1 MTWKRPGRNN
11 GGDQVT
17 ELGQQIGLATELLD
31 QTLGVFEELQALIGS
46 EQKGLSHRLAQ
57 LLSQSRGILDPDVD
71 AETIVRFLEK
81 PYLLL
86 PAGRDQWWLIIPRM
100 VDLQVG
106 WLERQTETYN
116 VFRIDR
122 TLPWLSPLPPDIAQ
136 EVGYQPPDF
145 DAFFDGALLNITKGD
160 RDEVWTRYRK
170 FFVRREGTDLIRVK
184 PRSHFH
190 LLAALIDDGVLPF
203 TPRGIQTEHLTDRQV
218 PFKLKPEQKE
228 AWETFLKH
236 GSIGIYWP
244 TGQPGKSHVAL
255 YAMTRLEGRKL
266 IVVPTRTLVEQW
278 EHRVELWTPCRNDEV
293 DVQTY
298 HSWHKVR
305 GKEWRLVVWDEC
317 HHLPANTFSKFAT
330 VKADYRMGLSATP
343 YREDGRANYIIALT
357 GFPIGM
363 DWAAQ
368 IRKGKIIVPTVYL
381 HIVRTQSEKVKIIQ
395 KAVDDGKKTIIFCD
409 GISRGRWFSSE
420 LGGVPHVHGATKT
433 RMGILEKA
441 QLAVVS
447 RVADAGISLPKL
459 DRIFEVDFLG
469 GSRAQEIQRMGRLMH
484 RDVAGRGEHHILMT
498 QEEFAMTKKRLLGLY
513 EKGIEVEVVQ

>member
-1 MTWKRPGRNN
+1 MEENGLDTGNAMTKLEG
-11 GGDQVT
+11 QIT
-17 ELGQQIGLATELLD
+17 EATQLLE
-31 QTLGVFEELQALIGS
+31 QTLGAFEELQSLIGT

-57 LLSQSRGILDPDVD
+57 ILSQSRGILSPDVD
-71 AETIVRFLEK
+71 TEAILQFFEK

-86 PAGRDQWWLIIPRM
+86 PAARDQWWLIIPRI

-122 TLPWLSPLPPDIAQ
+122 TLPWLSPLPPDIAE

-145 DAFFDGALLNITKGD
+145 DAFFDGALLKITKGD
-160 RDEVWTRYRK
+160 RDQVWKKYRK

-184 PRSHFH
+184 SRSHFH

-203 TPRGIQTEHLTDRQV
+203 IPRPVQEGHLTDRH
-218 PFKLKPEQKE
+218 PDFRLKPEQEE

-255 YAMTRLEGRKL
+255 YAMTRLNGRKL
-266 IVVPTRTLVEQW
+266 VVVPTRTLVEQW
-278 EHRVELWTPCRNDEV
+278 EHRVGLWTPCSPHEV
-293 DVQTY
+293 EVHTY

-317 HHLPANTFSKFAT
+317 HHLPADTFSKFAT
-330 VKADYRMGLSATP
+330 VKTDYRMGLSATP

-368 IRKGKIIVPTVYL
+368 IKKGKIVVPTVYL
-381 HIVRTQSEKVKIIQ
+381 HIVKNQSEKVKIIQ
-395 KAVDDGKKTIIFCD
+395 KALDDGKKTIIFCD
-409 GISRGRWFSSE
+409 GIKRGRWFSTE
-420 LGGVPHVHGATKT
+420 LGGAPHVHGGTKE
-433 RMGILEKA
+433 RMEILEEA
-441 QLAVVS
+441 RVAVVS
-447 RVADAGISLPKL
+447 RVGDAGISLPKL

-484 RDVAGRGEHHILMT
+484 RNLAGRGEHHILMT
-498 QEEFAMTKKRLLGLY
+498 REEFEMNKKRLLGLY
-513 EKGIEVEVVQ
+513 EKGIEVEVVE

>member
-1 MTWKRPGRNN
+1 MTMLEQHIGR
-11 GGDQVT
+11 
-17 ELGQQIGLATELLD
+17 ATELLE
-31 QTLGVFEELQALIGS
+31 QTLATFEELQGLIGT
-46 EQKGLSHRLAQ
+46 EQKGLSHRLAEI
-57 LLSQSRGILDPDVD
+57 LSRSRGILGPDVD
-71 AETIVRFLEK
+71 AEAILQFLVK

-86 PAGRDQWWLIIPRM
+86 PAGRDQWWLIIPRI

-122 TLPWLSPLPPDIAQ
+122 TLPWLSPLPPDIAE

-145 DAFFDGALLNITKGD
+145 DALFDGVLLKVTKGD
-160 RDEVWTRYRK
+160 RDNVWARYRK
-170 FFVRREGTDLIRVK
+170 FFVRREGEDLIRVK
-184 PRSHFH
+184 PKSHFQ

-203 TPRGIQTEHLTDRQV
+203 IPRPVQKEHLTDRHSD
-218 PFKLKPEQKE
+218 FKLKPEQEE

-244 TGQPGKSHVAL
+244 TGQPGKTHVAL
-255 YAMTRLEGRKL
+255 QALACLEGRKL

-278 EHRVELWTPCRNDEV
+278 QHRIDLWTPCKPDEV
-293 DVQTY
+293 EVQTY

-305 GKEWRLVVWDEC
+305 GKEWRLVVFDEC
-317 HHLPANTFSKFAT
+317 QHLPADTFSKFAT
-330 VKADYRMGLSATP
+330 VKTDYRMGLSATP

-368 IRKGKIIVPTVYL
+368 IKKGKIIVPTVYL
-381 HIVRTQSEKVKIIQ
+381 HIVRNQSEKVKIIG
-395 KAVDDGKKTIIFCD
+395 KAIDDGKKTIVFCD
-409 GISRGRWFSSE
+409 GIDRGHWFSIE
-420 LGGVPHVHGATKT
+420 LGGVPHVHGDTKA
-433 RMGILEKA
+433 RMEILEEA
-441 QLAVVS
+441 QVAVVS
-447 RVADAGISLPKL
+447 RVGDAGISLPKL

-484 RDVAGRGEHHILMT
+484 RDTAGRGEHHILMT
-498 QEEFAMTKKRLLGLY
+498 GEEFETNKKRLLGLY
-513 EKGIEVEVVQ
+513 EKGIEVEVVE